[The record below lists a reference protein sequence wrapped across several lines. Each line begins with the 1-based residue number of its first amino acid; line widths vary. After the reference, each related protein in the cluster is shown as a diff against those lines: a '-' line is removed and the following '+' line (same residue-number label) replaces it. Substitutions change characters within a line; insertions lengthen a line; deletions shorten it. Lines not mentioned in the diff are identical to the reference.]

1 LRTYLL
7 ERRDAVNKSELG
19 RLVLAQRMQ
28 QNATGA
34 GHGGSN
40 LPSENQI
47 HQGAQTSGAG
57 GTHDS
62 GNPHGQE
69 SERSTTENNLHPGS
83 DQPMHQSSSAIND
96 NNENTVRRNG
106 ASLAISAAGAF
117 DAAKDIMEALRGK
130 HNNLA
135 SELEV
140 ILFFCTH
147 QPYSKKLL

>member
-1 LRTYLL
+1 
-7 ERRDAVNKSELG
+7 
-19 RLVLAQRMQ
+19 
-28 QNATGA
+28 
-34 GHGGSN
+34 
-40 LPSENQI
+40 
-47 HQGAQTSGAG
+47 
-57 GTHDS
+57 
-62 GNPHGQE
+62 
-69 SERSTTENNLHPGS
+69 
-83 DQPMHQSSSAIND
+83 MHQSSSAIND